1 MDPPDDVRWQ
11 GAAVPSLT
19 SLVGAATAGYGAAL
33 VAAPAVLLRPCGLAD
48 TPDTRLLTR
57 SLAVRDV
64 VLGLAL
70 VAAPAGRA
78 RRLATAARV
87 VSDVG
92 DAAAFGA
99 GLAGRTAR
107 APLVALA
114 ATGWGAVTLLADVLD
129 ERAGR

>member
-1 MDPPDDVRWQ
+1 M
-11 GAAVPSLT
+11 PSLT
-19 SLVGAATAGYGAAL
+19 SLVGAATAGYGAVL
-33 VAAPAVLLRPCGLAD
+33 VAAPAVLLRPAGLTE

-57 SLAVRDV
+57 SLGVRDV
-64 VLGLAL
+64 VMGLAL
-70 VAAPAGRA
+70 LTAPPGRP

-87 VSDVG
+87 VADLG

-107 APLVALA
+107 APVVALA
-114 ATGWGAVTLLADVLD
+114 AAGWGAVALLADVLD